1 MLQLNYNN
9 GSTGIATIES
19 SSLSVR
25 GVDAGKQH
33 PVRVYELK
41 ISFMKTSDVANIE
54 LAFIQLSQ

>member
-19 SSLSVR
+19 SSLSVP

-33 PVRVYELK
+33 AVRVYGLK
-41 ISFMKTSDVANIE
+41 NFHFVNFRHLLNDIE
-54 LAFIQLSQ
+54 LILI